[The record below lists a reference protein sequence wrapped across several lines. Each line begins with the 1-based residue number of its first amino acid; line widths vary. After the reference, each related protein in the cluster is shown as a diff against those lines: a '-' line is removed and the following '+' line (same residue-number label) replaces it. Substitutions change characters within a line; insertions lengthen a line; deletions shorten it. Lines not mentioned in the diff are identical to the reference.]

1 MLTYSI
7 PDHLFSLENTL
18 GKTSTQLY
26 EGPDEIVMW
35 LDKET
40 GYLTQAF
47 APEDEPD
54 RPLPLDLKR
63 EILKA
68 DSDINCCKIGLIY
81 GGLEDPKIYE
91 VSVGP
96 VDQPNATVMDPS
108 DIRIVYDKDSVTK
121 DYKAPLKFFENKR
134 EYSIERIRSER
145 DSRLAKSDGKIAPD
159 MPEALK
165 QQWLDYRQKLRD
177 LPTDW
182 ADVPLYLVRF
192 PRSPEDGPN
201 MEFEHEHARVI
212 RIADRDASDADA
224 LQNLPP
230 GVY

>member
-1 MLTYSI
+1 MAHITKMLTYSI

-177 LPTDW
+177 LPVDW
-182 ADVPLYLVRF
+182 ADVPNYLVRF

-201 MEFEHEHARVI
+201 MEF
-212 RIADRDASDADA
+212 
-224 LQNLPP
+224 
-230 GVY
+230 

>member
-201 MEFEHEHARVI
+201 MEFENEAVQVI

>member
-7 PDHLFSLENTL
+7 PDHLYSLENTL

-26 EGPDEIVMW
+26 EGPEEIVMW

-40 GYLTQAF
+40 GYLMECY

-54 RPLPLDLKR
+54 RPLPLNLKR

-81 GGLEDPKIYE
+81 GGLEKPKIYE

-96 VDQPNATVMDPS
+96 VDQPNATVVDPS
-108 DIRIVYDKDSVTK
+108 DIRIVYDKASVTV
-121 DYKAPLKFFENKR
+121 DYTAPLQFFEYKR
-134 EYSIERIRSER
+134 DRSDEWLR
-145 DSRLAKSDGKIAPD
+145 SVRNSKLAASDGKIAPD
-159 MPEALK
+159 MPEALR

-177 LPTDW
+177 LPDDW
-182 ADVPLYLVRF
+182 LEVPNYLVRF
-192 PRSPEDGPN
+192 PRSHEDGPN
-201 MEFEHEHARVI
+201 MEFAENIGVI